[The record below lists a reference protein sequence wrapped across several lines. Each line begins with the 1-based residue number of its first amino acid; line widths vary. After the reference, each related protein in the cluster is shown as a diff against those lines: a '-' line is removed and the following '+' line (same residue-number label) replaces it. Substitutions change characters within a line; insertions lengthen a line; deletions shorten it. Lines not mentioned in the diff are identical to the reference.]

1 MESKP
6 IPYSDTKTI
15 NKNLTFMNARK
26 EPACWVRNKMNLLL
40 MCPIYSAVTREDN
53 WGLGTPNKVIY
64 IILLL
69 PHIIPYIVLF
79 ISTPITTALLI

>member
-26 EPACWVRNKMNLLL
+26 EPACWVRNKMNPLL

-53 WGLGTPNKVIY
+53 
-64 IILLL
+64 
-69 PHIIPYIVLF
+69 
-79 ISTPITTALLI
+79 